1 MATDAAPTATDRA
14 TFAVLVV
21 GVTAFSLVQSLIIP
35 VMKGLA
41 QQYDTD
47 PATITWLLTAY
58 LMSASVCTPILGR
71 LGDAWGKDR
80 VLVGCLAVLAVGCA
94 VSALAPNLQWL
105 IAGRAVQGVGGGIL
119 PVSFGIIRDELPP
132 HRVPFGISFVSSL
145 LAFGIGCGT
154 VVAGP
159 LVDSLGYRALFW
171 LPCVASAIAAAVA
184 SRFVPPSPQRSREQ
198 IRFTPAVLLA
208 AWLVMLVL
216 AISEAPRWG
225 WGSPAVVGLVA
236 GAILVLVGWIR
247 VELTSQVPL
256 IDIRLMRRRGV
267 WAANLV
273 ALLMGCG
280 LYAFNSL
287 VPQLAQSS
295 PANAGFGLDVSV
307 SESGLMLLPGC
318 LLSFLAGLF
327 AAPAA
332 RRFGARPLIALG
344 SVTGAGGTAL
354 IVFLHDQRWHL
365 YLGAS
370 VNGLGIGLTFA
381 LLANVVVAAV
391 PASRTGV
398 ATGMNANLRTIG
410 GAIGSGVLASV
421 LAGSQ
426 GAGGVPAEAGFVH
439 GLVIIALML
448 AASGAAALAIP
459 SSPRRDREHRTD
471 KRLIPTP

>member
-1 MATDAAPTATDRA
+1 MAADASLTTDRT

-58 LMSASVCTPILGR
+58 LMSASVFTPILGR

-80 VLVGCLAVLAVGCA
+80 VLVGCLVLLALGCA
-94 VSALAPNLQWL
+94 VCALAPDLEWL

-119 PVSFGIIRDELPP
+119 PVSFGIIRDEFPSN
-132 HRVPFGISFVSSL
+132 RVPFGISVISSL

-159 LVDSLGYRALFW
+159 LVESLGYAALFW

-184 SRFVPPSPQRSREQ
+184 FRFVPPSPERSREQ
-198 IRFTPAVLLA
+198 IRLAPAVLLA

-236 GAILVLVGWIR
+236 GAILLLVGWVR
-247 VELTSQVPL
+247 VEMASRVPL

-295 PANAGFGLDVSV
+295 PASAGFGLDVSV
-307 SESGLMLLPGC
+307 SESGLMMLPGC

-327 AAPAA
+327 AAPAT

-344 SVTGAGGTAL
+344 ALTGASGTAL
-354 IVFLHDQRWHL
+354 LAFLHGQKWNL
-365 YLGAS
+365 YLGTS

-391 PASRTGV
+391 PAAQTGV
-398 ATGMNANLRTIG
+398 ATGMNANLRTVG

-426 GAGGVPAEAGFVH
+426 GAGGVPTEAGFVR
-439 GLVIIALML
+439 GLLIIALVL
-448 AASGAAALAIP
+448 SASGAAALAIP
-459 SSPRRDREHRTD
+459 SLPRRHRERGSAKELT
-471 KRLIPTP
+471 RAS

>member
-1 MATDAAPTATDRA
+1 MAADASPTTGRT

-80 VLVGCLAVLAVGCA
+80 VLVGCLAALSAGCA
-94 VSALAPNLQWL
+94 VSALAPDLAWL
-105 IAGRAVQGVGGGIL
+105 IAGRAIQGVGGGIL
-119 PVSFGIIRDELPP
+119 PVSFGIIRDEFPSQ
-132 HRVPFGISFVSSL
+132 RVPFRIGFISSL

-159 LVDSLGYRALFW
+159 LVEALGYKALFW

-184 SRFVPPSPQRSREQ
+184 SRFVPPSPERSRER
-198 IRFTPAVLLA
+198 IGLTPAVLLA

-225 WGSPAVVGLVA
+225 WGSPTVVGLVA
-236 GAILVLVGWIR
+236 GAVLLLVGWVR
-247 VELTSQVPL
+247 VEMASRVPL

-295 PANAGFGLDVSV
+295 PASAGFGLGVSV
-307 SESGLMLLPGC
+307 SESGLMMLPGC

-327 AAPAA
+327 AAPATQ
-332 RRFGARPLIALG
+332 RFGARPLIALG
-344 SVTGAGGTAL
+344 ALTGAGGTAL
-354 IVFLHDQRWHL
+354 LAFLHGQEWNL
-365 YLGAS
+365 YLGTG

-391 PASRTGV
+391 PAARTGV

-410 GAIGSGVLASV
+410 GAIGSGVLTSV
-421 LAGSQ
+421 LADSQ
-426 GAGGVPAEAGFVH
+426 GAGGVPTEAGLVR
-439 GLVIIALML
+439 GLVIIALVL
-448 AASGAAALAIP
+448 SASGAAAFAIP
-459 SSPRRDREHRTD
+459 SPPRHHRERGAAKD
-471 KRLIPTP
+471 LARAS